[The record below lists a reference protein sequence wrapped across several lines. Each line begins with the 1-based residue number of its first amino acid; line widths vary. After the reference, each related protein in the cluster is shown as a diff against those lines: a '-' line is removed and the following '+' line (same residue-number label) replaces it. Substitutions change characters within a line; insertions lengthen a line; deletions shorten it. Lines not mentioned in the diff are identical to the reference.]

1 MDPITITLAI
11 KVIIGVMQITYWGVR
26 IYLLF

>member
-1 MDPITITLAI
+1 MDPITISVAFA
-11 KVIIGVMQITYWGVR
+11 VIAGVMQITYWGVR